1 MGYIPIF
8 GMEAWY
14 DRDKNLSVLT
24 ERFSCEMVLD
34 YATNMLQIIDFHS
47 MWKVLFLL
55 LVFSNKHFRESTKQ
69 YIDSEFAS
77 FPFGERKL
85 RE

>member
-8 GMEAWY
+8 GTEAFY
-14 DRDKNLSVLT
+14 NRDKNLSVLT

-34 YATNMLQIIDFHS
+34 YTTNMLQVIDFHS

-69 YIDSEFAS
+69 CIDSELAS
-77 FPFGERKL
+77 FPLGESRL